1 MTVKKVG
8 IIVVAAV
15 VVIAGVGLLLFR
27 GKTGTAT
34 AASASKGGATQ
45 AAVNVVKV
53 TRGDL
58 TASVTASGQ
67 FQPNTIVTIRPDSNM
82 PTRKIVKIEAAE
94 GRHVTAG
101 QALAEIDA
109 TGLDLSLKSA
119 QAAYQSA
126 MVKLGNLKAKPA
138 GMDLAAAQATL
149 VQAQASVGTQQE
161 NYDNMKALEAKG
173 LASRNQLSD
182 AERQLATAKAGYEAS
197 RLSWENTRAQSQE
210 DVISAQEAVVAQ
222 ADNDRQ
228 MARIVMESAVIRSP
242 IAGVVAEVLVNV
254 GDLVSPSTAIATV
267 VNPDPMWLQAQVNE
281 TDMAQVKVGQTAA
294 VTASGFPDL
303 PLKGKVTQINLHA
316 VVQSNVS
323 VFTTTIEV
331 PNRDGKLL
339 WGMNADAEISVFS
352 LKDVLLLPTS
362 AIKSSNGTAQVTIMD
377 GAQLVA
383 WDVQTGATDGSKTQ
397 IVAGLDEGSEVV
409 VQRKSAGSAT
419 TATPQRPG
427 GMGPV
432 FGLSR

>member
-1 MTVKKVG
+1 MNVKKVAV
-8 IIVVAAV
+8 IVVAAV
-15 VVIAGVGLLLFR
+15 VVIAGIGLLLFR
-27 GKTGTAT
+27 GKTGTA
-34 AASASKGGATQ
+34 AAAASKGGATQ
-45 AAVNVVKV
+45 AAVSLVKV

-94 GRHVTAG
+94 GRHVAAG

-119 QAAYQSA
+119 QASYQSA
-126 MVKLGNLKAKPA
+126 LVKLANLKAKPA

-149 VQAQASVGTQQE
+149 VQAQAAVGTQQE
-161 NYDNMKALEAKG
+161 NYNNMKALEAKG

-182 AERQLATAKAGYEAS
+182 AERQLAGAQASYEAS

-352 LKDVLLLPTS
+352 LKNVLLLPNS
-362 AIKSSNGTAQVTIMD
+362 AIKSGNGAAQVTIMD
-377 GAQLVA
+377 GDQLVA

-409 VQRKSAGSAT
+409 VQRKNAAST
-419 TATPQRPG
+419 TTTTPQRPG

-432 FGLSR
+432 FGLFR

>member
-1 MTVKKVG
+1 VKKGLKVG
-8 IIVVAAV
+8 LAAAAV
-15 VVIAGVGLLLFR
+15 VVIAGGGLYFFS
-27 GKTGTAT
+27 GKTGTA
-34 AASASKGGATQ
+34 AASASRNGTAP

-82 PTRKIVKIEAAE
+82 PTRKIVRIEAAE
-94 GRHVTAG
+94 GQRVAAG
-101 QALAEIDA
+101 QALAEIEA

-119 QAAYQSA
+119 QASYQSA
-126 MVKLGNLKAKPA
+126 LVKLDNLKAKPA
-138 GMDLAAAQATL
+138 GMDLAASQATL
-149 VQAQASVGTQQE
+149 VQARAAVETQQE
-161 NYDNMKALEAKG
+161 NYDNIKALEAKG

-182 AERQLATAKAGYEAS
+182 AERQLASAKASYEAS
-197 RLSWENTRAQSQE
+197 RLSWENTKAQSQE

-228 MARIVMESAVIRSP
+228 MARIVLESAVIRSP

-254 GDLVSPSTAIATV
+254 GDLVSPSTAVATV

-281 TDMAQVKVGQTAA
+281 TDMGEVRVGQTAL

-303 PLKGKVTQINLHA
+303 PLKGKVTQIDLHA

-331 PNRDGKLL
+331 PNRDRKLL

-352 LKDVLLLPTS
+352 LKNVLLLPTS
-362 AIKSSNGTAQVTIMD
+362 AIKVSNGAAQVTIMD

-409 VQRKSAGSAT
+409 VQRKSSASTT

-427 GMGPV
+427 GIGPM
-432 FGLSR
+432 FGLFR

>member
-1 MTVKKVG
+1 VKKGLKVALAA
-8 IIVVAAV
+8 AAV
-15 VVIAGVGLLLFR
+15 VVIAGAGLALFR
-27 GKTGTAT
+27 GKTLT
-34 AASASKGGATQ
+34 AASASRNGAAP

-82 PTRKIVKIEAAE
+82 PTRKIVRIEAAE
-94 GRHVTAG
+94 GQRVAAG

-119 QAAYQSA
+119 QASYQSA
-126 MVKLGNLKAKPA
+126 RVKLDNLRAKPA
-138 GMDLAAAQATL
+138 GMDLAASQATL
-149 VQAQASVGTQQE
+149 VQARAAVEAQQE
-161 NYDNMKALEAKG
+161 NYDNIKALQSKG

-182 AERQLATAKAGYEAS
+182 AERQLASANASYEAS
-197 RLSWENTRAQSQE
+197 RLSWENTKAQSQE

-228 MARIVMESAVIRSP
+228 MARIVLESAVIRSP
-242 IAGVVAEVLVNV
+242 MAGVVAEVLVNA
-254 GDLVSPSTAIATV
+254 GDLVSPSTAVATV

-281 TDMAQVKVGQTAA
+281 TDMGQVKVGQAA
-294 VTASGFPDL
+294 LVTASGFPDL
-303 PLKGKVTQINLHA
+303 PLTGKVTQINLHA

-352 LKDVLLLPTS
+352 LKGVLLLPTS
-362 AIKSSNGTAQVTIMD
+362 AIKVSSGAAQVTIMD
-377 GAQLVA
+377 GAQMVA
-383 WDVQTGATDGSKTQ
+383 WDVQTGATDGARTQ

-409 VQRKSAGSAT
+409 VQRRSSGSAAAT
-419 TATPQRPG
+419 TASQRPPG

-432 FGLSR
+432 FGLFR